1 MTTNT
6 CGTRLTCSWADAQRV
21 VCAYLLLGTLMSP
34 TAPLWGGADGTCE
47 IVSLDGVSDADLQTA
62 IDAHVPGPED
72 SRTVEERLAQS
83 GLTLA
88 ELSTALGL

>member
-21 VCAYLLLGTLMSP
+21 VCGYLLLGTLMSP

-47 IVSLDGVSDADLQTA
+47 IVSLDGVSDAALYAEIEELHRKVDAPCGRLQPCV
-62 IDAHVPGPED
+62 DWQH
-72 SRTVEERLAQS
+72 
-83 GLTLA
+83 
-88 ELSTALGL
+88 

>member
-1 MTTNT
+1 M
-6 CGTRLTCSWADAQRV
+6 G
-21 VCAYLLLGTLMSP
+21 
-34 TAPLWGGADGTCE
+34 WGGADGTCE

-72 SRTVEERLAQS
+72 SWTVEERLAQS